1 MTTVFISGSRMI
13 SRLNDV
19 VCDRLQNMINQ
30 DFRIVVGDAN
40 GADKALQGFLA
51 AARYDNVIVYCAGS
65 ICRNNV
71 GDWRVKKIQVDSKLK
86 GREFYAQKDQQM
98 AREAD
103 YGFVLW
109 DGKSAGSISNVI
121 ELLKQQKPVAIYL
134 SSEKRIV
141 SVSHLQDIQIVLRSC
156 DRRDYQKLSK
166 KIDLARH
173 LDGLK
178 LTTQGTLF

>member
-13 SRLNDV
+13 SRLNDL
-19 VCDRLQNMINQ
+19 VCDRLQNMIDQ
-30 DFRIVVGDAN
+30 DFRIIVGDAN

-51 AARYDNVIVYCAGS
+51 AAGYENVIVYCSGS

-71 GDWRVKKIQVDSKLK
+71 GNWRVEKIQVDPKLR
-86 GREFYAQKDQQM
+86 GRDFYVEKDKEM
-98 AREAD
+98 ALEAD

-121 ELLKQQKPVAIYL
+121 ELLKQQKPAAIFL

-141 SVSHLQDIQIVLRSC
+141 SVSHLQDIQIILESC
-156 DRRDYQKLSK
+156 DRDDYQKLCK
-166 KIDLARH
+166 KIDLARQ
-173 LDGLK
+173 LDDLN
-178 LTTQGTLF
+178 LSAQGTLF